1 MATKKQ
7 SAARTKFTEAARANG
22 GNLSRLWVLGCRD
35 SAS

>member
-7 SAARTKFTEAARANG
+7 SGARTKFTKAARADG
-22 GNLSRLWVLGCRD
+22 GNVSRLWVLGCRD